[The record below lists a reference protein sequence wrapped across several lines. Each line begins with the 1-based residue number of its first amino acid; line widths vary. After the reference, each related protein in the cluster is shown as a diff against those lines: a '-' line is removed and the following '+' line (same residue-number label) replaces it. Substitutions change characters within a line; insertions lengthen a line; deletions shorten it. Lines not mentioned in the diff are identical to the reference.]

1 MNPFSLI
8 MFKKLFAFF
17 SLVQICLILFAGT
30 LSAENATPP
39 QNASAASGEA
49 KAISEKLFYTATL
62 NESVFINDK
71 DALYNTRATMKV
83 LQGKL
88 ETVVFEVLG
97 EGDIVSVNGS
107 QVKDWSVRRSGSR
120 TFVEIRPKQATAV
133 GEVFNATIVGRKSLE
148 LPATLMPMMFTG
160 TDATAFSGLVRIVS
174 TPDIRLYGKQSRG
187 LMPIGTVEKN
197 ELAFSINGMPS
208 LRLDIARGNELL
220 APVSLEAFSLKGK
233 VVGNAAHFRIHAT
246 ASVREIGAEIAVL
259 SGEAALSNFAASSA
273 FSVRTEINEKTKL
286 PVYYLKFPQRGDF
299 EVDLEFDA
307 RILEEDGWK
316 RLDFAVPAVQVAP
329 FSLEGL
335 TGEILFA
342 PSSVSVPQ
350 QKNNAYE
357 GFLPANGNFNLR
369 WQEISGTPPEFS
381 ACVFSA
387 DTCSEWRVSTG
398 ILKQREEI
406 SLLISQGTLSNL
418 VFDLLGEGEILD
430 VSGEDVLSWN
440 VENSSSA
447 DNVPARKLSVVLSRK
462 KRGSYT
468 LRVETQSLFSAL
480 PTTFKPLRVVPVS
493 KQPDAAVCVRFNEFL
508 RVVNDGVIR
517 SEVLPQN
524 GLTQIAE
531 SAFPQKGDFFK
542 PVPANSEQTVY
553 RISNSEKAMT
563 LLIDAIRP
571 DVSVAQAT
579 RCYFDTQRI
588 VVASFLEMKIR
599 SAPLYEWTVLVPD
612 GYKIDAV
619 ETECLAG
626 YELADSAEN
635 GFRKLKIVF
644 TEPRLGEQNL
654 YVGVSKQIE
663 PVSPVCELWS
673 LRYPEA
679 RFVRGF
685 VGFTGAKNVRLIP
698 SELEGLTE
706 VPVEFFPR
714 KRGTLPQ
721 QVFRMRGADWKA
733 EVDIEK
739 MLSGIHGE
747 ISSVY
752 RIERDGISGSALV
765 NCDCGSEV
773 AEEIRF
779 ALPENAKF
787 VRFENADLFLS
798 PTEKDGV
805 ITAQLRTPMHGKF
818 SFRVFFE
825 IPFGE
830 NASVLSADFSGV
842 RLLNV
847 AGEQGEI
854 FVTSNE
860 AVAIAEPEESQNAP
874 SVLKIARGDVAEKKL
889 ERSGRGNV
897 LLCAYQYVRRPF
909 DLTVDFVLLPKRKS
923 VDCVITEATGT
934 LVKCDGENGL
944 FQKIVWRF
952 DYFNAGRDSLE
963 LVLPEGT
970 QLLSQK
976 SFDLPENPNA
986 QTETICTIPLDV
998 KNGRGSFEIEL
1009 CGKALSPA
1017 NSTLKLTLPKVDAGV
1032 PVLATRFEGAGEFVG
1047 VAFDN
1052 GRCSRETWN
1061 EIAASTFV
1069 SAKSSREL
1077 LPAFCVFAGTLV
1089 ILLATRLKKVGRFI
1103 LGGIS
1108 AVALCIVMMIETSIL
1123 RGCVSPHYGFSVAT
1137 FGAGENVSAEFVPW
1151 TSLGERFWALDSGTM
1166 LGIWIAGAFLLAVG
1180 AVWRR
1185 SAILRFCGRLGFYGA
1200 FVCGT
1205 TDIEHRVPA
1214 LIVAFVATELLLL
1227 IVDLGFL
1234 LKERFSKKSH
1244 SEKTAGATPL
1254 GLLAGMLTLSALFG
1268 IGSPELRADD
1278 LKNELA
1284 RPQEIAEYIS
1294 QSLNILTDRVVASGE
1309 IRLKGRAG
1317 ERFDLLASPAVLTH
1331 FEKANP
1337 EMPIRL
1343 ERRHGKNGIVH
1354 QIVLD
1359 RSGTF
1364 SAKFA
1369 YELALQRDARGMTL
1383 PTGNAAADVVSVS
1396 IARPDSRLSAEGE
1409 VTLTV
1414 ESATE
1419 TEQFGKIVF
1428 KPLEERRILWNP
1440 RQRDRKNE
1448 TLELVAEN
1456 VDLYVPASGT
1466 IEGFHIANVFPVQ
1479 GEFDEVKIRIPEPFS
1494 VSRVEGNSI
1503 RRWNFGRDKILTIL
1517 FDSKKDDAVEISVY
1531 TQAPLDIAKS
1541 QQFAALQ
1548 VLDCKNSVSTIGVA
1562 TGDELQLDEVNAP
1575 NLSGIDEKEFS
1586 AKLLAR
1592 VTAGGTPVFL
1602 RRAFRSVGNTATCRA
1617 VLSEV
1622 KPNLRI
1628 TSKDKIV
1635 LNQDKVSIVMDLT
1648 AEVSRAD
1655 VFSLSFPLPE
1665 GLELESVA
1673 GDSLAYWAESQDGTD
1688 LRTVTLFLKKAL
1700 VGEEQFRISLI
1711 GAFPFGAP
1719 TWTIPRVLFNGAQ
1732 RQSGELLLFT
1742 EEGLRLRLRSRN
1754 NLVEIS
1760 PDEADTEVAGDASE
1774 IGNTEELPDF
1784 SFRYFGN
1791 RWNATFAIGASEKRS
1806 LASWRQSVTP
1816 LEFSRYARVNVD
1828 CVYTVENTTCQVV
1841 RVALPNSALAPR
1853 FYGDGVVSAAPA
1865 KTGVPANTV
1874 SGGTGK
1880 NVWEVRFAKPMRG
1893 EMLFK
1898 IEYFEVLSPKTKIA
1912 SVGILDAAEERGK
1925 LEVVPGKVFSPTQYL
1940 PLVENLDFSGKSVEL
1955 EVAPAVVEN
1964 WEKLKSGVR
1973 EGSFSAPKI
1982 RRFSR
1987 VAADGFVTAETLE
2000 LQVARTDLLRI
2011 APAESDIL
2019 GVRVNGVPENIFVG
2033 EDGAYYL
2040 LLRKNADGESTR
2052 INLLY
2057 RGKFSSAGSGI
2068 VEPLR
2073 TSAYPVRVAALPAG
2087 TAGKESAKAPEPC
2100 ITWSFVG
2107 DIAGKSFEPEK
2118 VFGHP
2123 ASESRQTTVPVL
2135 PEGVLAGNARE
2146 SQTQIFAY
2154 ETADYPP
2161 ADPGAS
2167 VVFFDDKAASGRDLS
2182 RERWAFGVLA
2192 LVVLLRIILAVVFR
2206 RKRKSVAK

>member
-1 MNPFSLI
+1 ML
-8 MFKKLFAFF
+8 KKLFAFF
-17 SLVQICLILFAGT
+17 FCVQIFAVSLAGT
-30 LSAENATPP
+30 LFAADAVLPQENSG
-39 QNASAASGEA
+39 ASVE
-49 KAISEKLFYTATL
+49 INVIPEKLFYTATL
-62 NESVFINDK
+62 NESVFINSK

-88 ETVVFEVLG
+88 ESVVFEVLG
-97 EGDIVSVNGS
+97 EGDIISVNGS
-107 QVKDWSVRRSGSR
+107 QVKDWSVRRAGAR
-120 TFVEIRPKQATAV
+120 TFVEIRPKQGIAV
-133 GEVFNATIVGRKSLE
+133 GEIFNATIVGRKPLE
-148 LPATLMPMMFTG
+148 LPTTLMPMMLTG

-187 LMPIGTVEKN
+187 LMPIGTIEKN
-197 ELAFSINGMPS
+197 ELAFSISGTPS

-220 APVSLEAFSLKGK
+220 APVSLESFSLKGK
-233 VVGNAAHFRIHAT
+233 VVGNAAHFRIHAM

-259 SGEAALSNFAASSA
+259 SGEAALSNFAASSD
-273 FSVRTEINEKTKL
+273 FSVRTEISETTKQ

-299 EVDLEFDA
+299 EIDLEFDA

-335 TGEILFA
+335 AGEIFFA

-350 QKNNAYE
+350 QKNGAYE
-357 GFLPANGNFNLR
+357 GFLPANGNFDLR
-369 WQEISGTPPEFS
+369 WQEVSGTPPEFS

-418 VFDLLGEGEILD
+418 VFDLLGEGDVLD

-440 VENSSSA
+440 IEKSSGEG
-447 DNVPARKLSVVLSRK
+447 DIPARKLNVILSRK
-462 KRGSYT
+462 KRGSYV
-468 LRVETQSLFSAL
+468 LRLETQSMFSTL
-480 PTTFKPLRVVPVS
+480 PTTFNPLRVVPVA

-508 RVVNDGVIR
+508 RVVNDGVLR

-542 PVPANSEQTVY
+542 PVSANSEQTVY
-553 RISNSEKAMT
+553 RISNSEKAVA
-563 LLIDAIRP
+563 LLVDAIRP
-571 DVSVAQAT
+571 DVSVTQAI

-588 VVASFLEMKIR
+588 VAASFLEMKIR
-599 SAPLYEWTVLVPD
+599 SAPLYEWTILVPD
-612 GYKIDAV
+612 GYKVDAV
-619 ETECLAG
+619 ETEYLAG

-644 TEPRLGEQNL
+644 TEPRLGEQSL

-663 PVSPVCELWS
+663 ADRSDCKLWS

-739 MLSGIHGE
+739 TLSSAHGE
-747 ISSVY
+747 IASVY
-752 RIERDGISGSALV
+752 RIERNGIGGSAFV
-765 NCDCGSEV
+765 SYDCGTEIV
-773 AEEIRF
+773 EEIRF

-787 VRFENADLFLS
+787 VRFENADLFLA
-798 PTEKDGV
+798 PTEKNGEL
-805 ITAQLRTPMHGKF
+805 TAQLRTPMHGKF

-825 IPFGE
+825 IPFDE
-830 NASVLSADFSGV
+830 KTSVRSADFSGL
-842 RLLNV
+842 RLLGV

-860 AVAIAEPEESQNAP
+860 AVAIAEPEEHRNSP
-874 SVLKIARGDVAEKKL
+874 SVLKIARGDVSEKQL
-889 ERSGRGNV
+889 EKSGNGNV

-909 DLTVDFVLLPKRKS
+909 NLTVDFVLLPKRKPA
-923 VDCVITEATGT
+923 DCVITETTGT
-934 LVKCDGENGL
+934 LVKCNGENGL

-952 DYFNAGRDSLE
+952 DYFNTEREFLNF
-963 LVLPEGT
+963 VLPNGT
-970 QLLSQK
+970 ILLSQEPFEL
-976 SFDLPENPNA
+976 SGNSDA
-986 QTETICTIPLDV
+986 QSEMICTIPLDI

-1009 CGKALSPA
+1009 CGGVLSPE
-1017 NSTLKLTLPKVDAGV
+1017 NSLLKLTPPRVDTDV
-1032 PVLATRFEGAGEFVG
+1032 PVLATRFEGAGEFVN

-1052 GRCSRETWN
+1052 GRHVRETWN
-1061 EIAASTFV
+1061 EIAV
-1069 SAKSSREL
+1069 SSLVAAKSSREL

-1089 ILLATRLKKVGRFI
+1089 ILLATRLKKIWHFF

-1108 AVALCIVMMIETSIL
+1108 AVALCVVMMIEASIL
-1123 RGCVSPHYGFSVAT
+1123 RECVSPHYDLSVAT
-1137 FGAGENVSAEFVPW
+1137 FGAGENVAVEFTPW
-1151 TSLGERFWALDSGTM
+1151 TSLGERILGLEFVTT
-1166 LGIWIAGAFLLAVG
+1166 LGIWMAGAFLLAAG

-1185 SAILRFCGRLGFYGA
+1185 SAILRFFGRLGFYGA
-1200 FVCGT
+1200 FIFGT
-1205 TDIEHRVPA
+1205 TDIEHRIPA
-1214 LIVAFVATELLLL
+1214 LIVAFVATELILLV
-1227 IVDLGFL
+1227 VDLGFL
-1234 LKERFSKKSH
+1234 LKERFSKESSVKNPASI
-1244 SEKTAGATPL
+1244 SL
-1254 GLLAGMLTLSALFG
+1254 GLFAGTLALSALSG
-1268 IGSPELRADD
+1268 IASPELRADD

-1331 FEKANP
+1331 FAKTDP

-1364 SAKFA
+1364 SAEFA

-1383 PTGNAAADVVSVS
+1383 PTGNAAADVVFVS

-1409 VTLTV
+1409 VTLAV
-1414 ESATE
+1414 EPTNE
-1419 TEQFGKIVF
+1419 MVQTGKIVF
-1428 KPLEERRILWNP
+1428 KPLEKRRILWNP

-1448 TLELVAEN
+1448 SPELVAEGS
-1456 VDLYVPASGT
+1456 DLYVPASGT
-1466 IEGFHIANVFPVQ
+1466 IEGFHIIKISPVL
-1479 GEFDEVKIRIPEPFS
+1479 GEFDEVKIKIPEPFS

-1503 RRWNFGRDKILTIL
+1503 RRWNFGRDKILTLL
-1517 FDSKKDDAVEISVY
+1517 FDSKRSEPVEISVY
-1531 TQAPLDIAKS
+1531 TQAPLDITKP
-1541 QQFAALQ
+1541 QQFSSLQ
-1548 VLDCKNSVSTIGVA
+1548 VLDCKNSVTTIGVA
-1562 TGDELQLDEVNAP
+1562 TGNELQLDEVKAP

-1592 VTAGGTPVFL
+1592 AATSGIPIFL
-1602 RRAFRSVGNTATCRA
+1602 RRAFRSVEGAASCQA

-1655 VFSLSFPLPE
+1655 VFNLSFPLPE
-1665 GLELESVA
+1665 GLELESVS
-1673 GDSLAYWAESQDGTD
+1673 GDSLAYWTESQDAAD

-1700 VGEEQFRISLI
+1700 VGEEQFRISLV

-1754 NLVEIS
+1754 NLIEIS
-1760 PDEADTEVAGDASE
+1760 PGEVDAEGSEKKPE

-1806 LASWRQSVTP
+1806 FASWRQCVTP
-1816 LEFSRYARVNVD
+1816 LVFSRYARVDID
-1828 CVYTVENTTCQVV
+1828 CIHTVENTTCQVV
-1841 RVALPNSALAPR
+1841 RVALPSSALAPR
-1853 FYGDGVVSAAPA
+1853 FYGDGVVSAVPV
-1865 KTGVPANTV
+1865 KTDV
-1874 SGGTGK
+1874 SSGAVSATSEK

-1893 EMLFK
+1893 EILFK
-1898 IEYFEVLSPKTKIA
+1898 IEYFEVLSPKMKIT
-1912 SVGILDAAEERGK
+1912 SVSVLDVAEERGR
-1925 LEVVPGKVFSPTQYL
+1925 LEIIPGKIFSPAQYL
-1940 PLVENLDFSGKSVEL
+1940 PLIENVDFSGKSVEL
-1955 EVAPAVVEN
+1955 EVVPVAVKG
-1964 WEKLKSGVR
+1964 WEKLKSGVQ
-1973 EGSFSAPKI
+1973 EGSFSAPQI

-1987 VAADGFVTAETLE
+1987 ISDNGFVTAETIE
-2000 LQVARTDLLRI
+2000 LDVIRTDLLRI
-2011 APAESDIL
+2011 APTESEIL
-2019 GVRVNGVPENIFVG
+2019 SVRVNDVPADIFVG
-2033 EDGAYYL
+2033 EDGSSYL
-2040 LLRKNADGESTR
+2040 LLRKNASNESTR
-2052 INLLY
+2052 IHLLY
-2057 RGKFSSAGSGI
+2057 RGKFSPAQSGIGI

-2073 TSAYPVRVAALPAG
+2073 TSAYPGHNAMRPAESSEG
-2087 TAGKESAKAPEPC
+2087 ESAEALAPC
-2100 ITWSFVG
+2100 MAWTFVG

-2118 VFGHP
+2118 VFGRV
-2123 ASESRQTTVPVL
+2123 ATECRQTPDSDIPKCLLGGSV
-2135 PEGVLAGNARE
+2135 RE
-2146 SQTQIFAY
+2146 AETQVFAY
-2154 ETADYPP
+2154 ETADYPS
-2161 ADPGAS
+2161 ADPGATI
-2167 VVFFDDKAASGRDLS
+2167 VFFEDKTASGRDFS
-2182 RERWAFGVLA
+2182 RERWAFGILA
-2192 LVVLLRIILAVVFR
+2192 LVVLLRIIIAVVFR
-2206 RKRKSVAK
+2206 RKRRFAAK